1 MERLCETR
9 SANIGRLSLRR
20 TGIASWAEIGI
31 EEVEGH
37 TVIGIDFGVNGKD
50 PETGGYD
57 YFDWCGLKVFHDPSG
72 FGELFLAGRR
82 SE

>member
-1 MERLCETR
+1 VERHCETAVR
-9 SANIGRLSLRR
+9 ILGDYHNVVQ
-20 TGIASWAEIGI
+20 ASIPWAEVGI
-31 EEVEGH
+31 EPVARH

-50 PETGGYD
+50 PETGGYA

-72 FGELFLAGRR
+72 FGELLLAGRR